1 MAAYLKLLE
10 ASGLG
15 ESVDRHM
22 GIRRQTQGWT
32 GSLMVTSL
40 ILLNLARGESVDD
53 LRILDKDYSTKS
65 MNSDITHLESLRSVS
80 RITVSPGR

>member
-1 MAAYLKLLE
+1 MPRRTVRPGMTAMADLAAYLKLLE

-40 ILLNLARGESVDD
+40 ILLNLARG
-53 LRILDKDYSTKS
+53 RST
-65 MNSDITHLESLRSVS
+65 IFELAVTL
-80 RITVSPGR
+80 